1 MASDDASP
9 PDKQQM
15 LENINRILTE
25 AVPHNRELGLRVVG
39 MGTEDATLVLP
50 YSEKR
55 VGNPETGV
63 VHGGA
68 VTTLIDSACG
78 IAVFV
83 KMGRMARL
91 ATLDLRIDYLHPATP
106 GKDLLARA
114 ECYKL
119 TRSVAFVRALAHH
132 RDVDDPVASAQGTFI
147 IHHPRAARRHPGWA
161 AGVRRHLR
169 AAAAHRGGAH
179 AENHHRGLP
188 ALGQAAGHA
197 GQGHHHPVGAARG
210 QPPGAGLA
218 GGPSPPPT
226 PSSCCREGWNQFGM
240 R

>member
-15 LENINRILTE
+15 LENINRILTD
-25 AVPHNRELGLRVVG
+25 AVPHNRELGLRVVD
-39 MGTEDATLVLP
+39 MGGADATMVLP
-50 YSEKR
+50 YSEKL

-68 VTTLIDSACG
+68 VTTLIDSTCG

-83 KMGRMARL
+83 KMGRLARI

-106 GKDLLARA
+106 GKELLARA

-132 RDVDDPVASAQGTFI
+132 GDVDDPVASAQGTFI
-147 IHHPRAARRHPGWA
+147 I
-161 AGVRRHLR
+161 V
-169 AAAAHRGGAH
+169 
-179 AENHHRGLP
+179 ED
-188 ALGQAAGHA
+188 
-197 GQGHHHPVGAARG
+197 
-210 QPPGAGLA
+210 
-218 GGPSPPPT
+218 
-226 PSSCCREGWNQFGM
+226 
-240 R
+240 